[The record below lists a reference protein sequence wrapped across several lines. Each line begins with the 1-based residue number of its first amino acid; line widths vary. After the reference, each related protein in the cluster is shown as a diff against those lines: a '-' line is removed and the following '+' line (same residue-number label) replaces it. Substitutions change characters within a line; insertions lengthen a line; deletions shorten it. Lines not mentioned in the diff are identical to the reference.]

1 VNAPASADLLV
12 EPRWLVPVR
21 PASAP
26 VEQHSVVVSGELI
39 TAVLPSKEAR
49 RRFPDARIVALPEH
63 VLIPGLVN
71 AHTHAAMTL
80 MRGLADD
87 LPLMRWLQEHIWPAE
102 MKHVSRE
109 FVHDGTLLGIA
120 EMLRGGITCMND
132 MYFFPEMAAQAAVE
146 TGIRAALGII
156 VIEFPTAYATDPQD
170 YLAKGL
176 ATRDALRRQPRV
188 TFCMA
193 PHAPYTVS
201 DATLGRVVTLAEQL
215 QLPIHM
221 HVHETED
228 EVRDAWKQHGARP
241 IARMQALG
249 LLGPG
254 LVSVHSVHMNE
265 NELEA
270 YADHGCSVVHCP
282 SSNLKLASGLAPV
295 TAMRAAGINVA
306 LGTDG
311 AASNNRLDM
320 FQEMRTAALL
330 AKAQSGRADAVP
342 ARAVL
347 EMATLGG
354 ARALGLDH
362 RIGSIEP
369 GKAADLV
376 AVNLSDL
383 ALSPI
388 YDPISHLVYAAGRED
403 VTHVWVGGELL
414 VSDGRLVRTD
424 DVDLRARALRW
435 QRLLKN
441 ESTTQ

>member
-1 VNAPASADLLV
+1 
-12 EPRWLVPVR
+12 
-21 PASAP
+21 
-26 VEQHSVVVSGELI
+26 
-39 TAVLPSKEAR
+39 
-49 RRFPDARIVALPEH
+49 
-63 VLIPGLVN
+63 
-71 AHTHAAMTL
+71 

>member
-1 VNAPASADLLV
+1 
-12 EPRWLVPVR
+12 
-21 PASAP
+21 
-26 VEQHSVVVSGELI
+26 
-39 TAVLPSKEAR
+39 
-49 RRFPDARIVALPEH
+49 
-63 VLIPGLVN
+63 
-71 AHTHAAMTL
+71 
-80 MRGLADD
+80 
-87 LPLMRWLQEHIWPAE
+87 
-102 MKHVSRE
+102 
-109 FVHDGTLLGIA
+109 
-120 EMLRGGITCMND
+120 
-132 MYFFPEMAAQAAVE
+132 
-146 TGIRAALGII
+146 
-156 VIEFPTAYATDPQD
+156 
-170 YLAKGL
+170 
-176 ATRDALRRQPRV
+176 
-188 TFCMA
+188 MA